1 MLGLMSIEGWRKE
14 EPALSAGKLYKS
26 MGLE

>member
-14 EPALSAGKLYKS
+14 ELALCAGKFYKS
-26 MGLE
+26 LGME